1 MKKEP
6 GLTSEESATL
16 LNSPAKRPGRGRR
29 VLMILG
35 GILLVLLV
43 VVALLPRLASPL
55 LNGRTVLRSDRVN
68 ASIASSSLGW
78 FGDQQVRLALTDA
91 KEKPAGNLDVSID
104 RGLLALASNWYNLGT
119 IRITGD
125 AELRES
131 AKVSAPKPAS
141 GGTTVSVTTD
151 RIPLPKELQARIEM
165 NLSKVAVV
173 DAAGATIAELR
184 DVKSLANVRVGE
196 PLTID
201 FDAKSGASPISA
213 KVKVENWVQPD
224 GSIHL
229 DSASLA
235 KNSPKVNASV
245 KMDEL
250 SVALVDALLATA
262 TGHERHLKSILG
274 ETVSIESQASG
285 DFAGGSASL
294 NLQSTGAQA
303 RAQIALKD
311 GVVSLA
317 EPARAKITSAGT
329 RAILDNYLPPST
341 GGFVVTAAPATEL
354 QIEELLLKLPTGGLD
369 LRGARVRGTAT
380 LANTEGTIALGEGQP
395 VSKVSIPAFKAAL
408 NSEDLAGVVRV
419 TADAA
424 STITTGGNTASG
436 GDLKADISASGLL
449 DEKGAPRSGL
459 PGAIDGRVALRGA
472 ATGILQPIV
481 SGALASS
488 GVAIDLPHDVG
499 PTADVDLTAKT
510 ENGVIDVDFNAAAQ
524 SANAKAELRITDQAV
539 ASRGSG
545 VSVRLL
551 NAAAIAAR
559 TLKSPTL
566 SLANPSG
573 QLSVDIASLNL
584 PLEASTR
591 KPKIDQLTAQAKAA
605 LSNWSLAAQVP
616 PGKDQVAGRSV
627 AIDLRA
633 LNADV
638 AVAPGKGA
646 AVRVDSEA
654 SADGAPVKLAAD
666 LSLPHAL
673 DGIGTSKPAG
683 GAGLAQK
690 LGPALAIGHVEITGL
705 PASLAD
711 ALPHS
716 AQSATTMGALVREAV
731 GDTVSISL
739 DSSQGANSEA
749 MSVRASVQG
758 ARANA
763 GLNAEINQSAIV
775 AAATGKGAI
784 TPGVLDALISGSAP
798 DKPRLRGPA
807 SYSFSTEPL
816 SIPLDQSGS
825 PVFAKAG
832 MLKAKASIAGQA
844 IVQSGAQAY
853 GVQDFGLEA
862 NLPLSALGDG
872 AGGQASV
879 NAAGVLLSADGS
891 AMGNLDAKA
900 ALPLGAKLTL
910 AGPANVEVG
919 LSGINTSGLDRAL
932 GQPLL
937 VSGALGP
944 TASITAATRIA
955 PPAGAAIGV
964 AEAFSKA
971 DLAADITLAS
981 QRLEIKKPLH
991 ARAEG
996 DRLSIESPEPIL
1008 WTIDPAWFDRFVLG
1022 KEQGKANTD
1031 LSLAA
1036 PARAELVLAKT
1047 VIARTNAERGIQ
1059 GPAFPG
1065 IFALDATARIPSLE
1079 LLDSRNV
1086 RTQMGDAVLK
1096 VQSTGAS
1103 PGQPIGLAFDLNFG
1117 KLAVVPDPAKAGPG
1131 GGNIKGTISGI
1142 STPTGVIETSNPIIT
1157 AKGDIRSLPSA
1168 LVDAFSVKNG
1178 LPGEILGPSV
1188 NVALDAQNFSKAGG
1202 TVSFSAVSTETG
1214 AVTENGATT
1223 QRPRA
1228 EMSLK
1233 GNAQNGVLVAPLNIT
1248 LRRVDLGLEKRLSGV
1263 LPMIAD
1269 LEKKYED
1276 KQAVI
1281 ASPQLAIPLD
1291 GNTSKLNG
1299 TLKIDPGDARF
1310 KTSGTFGALLRAIK
1324 TKDQGKIFQRLKPVD
1339 LSITNG
1345 VITYPRWAFPMG
1357 EFNMEIEGTVD
1368 LPQSYIDMV
1377 AWVPIGQ
1384 LVEDV
1389 AGVFSRIPGVG
1400 TAGNMI
1406 NQSTMVPIRFK
1417 GPMGNT
1423 KPSPDAG
1430 LFGKNFL
1437 KNVNPEKAVD
1447 LIKDIFKRPK

>member
-1 MKKEP
+1 MNKEP
-6 GLTSEESATL
+6 GLSSEESAAL
-16 LNSPAKRPGRGRR
+16 LDRPAKRAGRGRR
-29 VLMILG
+29 ILMVLG
-35 GILLVLLV
+35 GIVLILLVI
-43 VVALLPRLASPL
+43 VALLPRLASPF
-55 LNGRTVLRSDRVN
+55 LNGRTVLNSDRVH
-68 ASIASSSLGW
+68 ATIASSSLGW

-91 KEKPAGNLDVSID
+91 KAKPAGNLNVSID
-104 RGLLALASNWYNLGT
+104 RGLLALAGNWYNLGT

-125 AELRES
+125 AELREG
-131 AKVSAPKPAS
+131 AGASAPKPTS

-151 RIPLPKELQARIEM
+151 RIPLPKDLQARIEM
-165 NLSKVAVV
+165 SLSKVGVI
-173 DAAGATIAELR
+173 DAAGATVAELR
-184 DVKSLANVRVGE
+184 DVKTVANIRIGE

-213 KVKVENWVQPD
+213 NVKVENWVQPD

-245 KMDEL
+245 KMDDL
-250 SVALVDALLATA
+250 SVALVDALVATA
-262 TGHERHLKSILG
+262 TGQERHLKSILG

-285 DFAGGSASL
+285 DFGGGNASL
-294 NLQSTGAQA
+294 NLRSAGAQA
-303 RAQIALKD
+303 NAQFALKD
-311 GVVSLA
+311 GVVSLVK
-317 EPARAKITSAGT
+317 PAHAKITSAGT
-329 RAILDNYLPPST
+329 RAILDNYVPPST
-341 GGFVVTAAPATEL
+341 GGFVVTSAPDTEF
-354 QIEELLLKLPTGGLD
+354 QIEELSLKLPTAGLD
-369 LRGARVRGTAT
+369 LRNARVRGTAT
-380 LANTEGTIALGEGQP
+380 LANTAGTIALGEGQP
-395 VSKVSIPAFKAAL
+395 PSKVSIPAFKAAL
-408 NSEDLAGVVRV
+408 ASEDLAGVVRV
-419 TADAA
+419 TADAE
-424 STITTGGNTASG
+424 STIATGGNTASG

-449 DEKGAPRSGL
+449 DANGAPRSGL

-488 GVAIDLPHDVG
+488 GVALDLPRDIG

-510 ENGVIDVDFNAAAQ
+510 ESGVIDLDVNARAQ
-524 SANAKAELRITDQAV
+524 SAEAIAELRVTDQAL
-539 ASRGSG
+539 AARGKGISL
-545 VSVRLL
+545 RLA
-551 NAAAIAAR
+551 NAGAIAAR
-559 TLKSPTL
+559 TLKSPNL

-573 QLSVDIASLNL
+573 QLSLDVTSLNL
-584 PLEASTR
+584 PLESGTR
-591 KPKIDQLTAQAKAA
+591 KPKLDQLAAQAKAT
-605 LSNWSLAAQVP
+605 LSGWSLTAQVP
-616 PGKDQVAGRSV
+616 PGKDQVRGRPV

-638 AVAPGKGA
+638 ALAPGKGA
-646 AVRVDSEA
+646 VVRVDSDA
-654 SADGAPVKLAAD
+654 STDGAPVKIAAD

-673 DGIGTSKPAG
+673 DSIGAPKPGG

-690 LGPALAIGHVEITGL
+690 LGPALAFGHVEVSGL
-705 PASLAD
+705 PATLAD
-711 ALPHS
+711 ALPRS

-731 GDTVSISL
+731 GDTVTISL
-739 DSSQGANSEA
+739 DSSRGADAQA
-749 MSVRASVQG
+749 MSVKANVQG
-758 ARANA
+758 ARTSAGVNA
-763 GLNAEINQSAIV
+763 DINSSAIV
-775 AAATGKGAI
+775 AIATGKGTL
-784 TPGVLDALISGSAP
+784 TPGLLDALVSGNAA
-798 DKPRLRGPA
+798 DKPRLRAPV

-816 SIPLDQSGS
+816 SVPLDAEGS
-825 PVFAKAG
+825 PVLAKAG
-832 MLKAKASIAGQA
+832 VLKAKASIPGQA

-853 GVQDFGLEA
+853 GLQDFA
-862 NLPLSALGDG
+862 IQADMPLSALGEG
-872 AGGQASV
+872 SGGQA
-879 NAAGVLLSADGS
+879 AASAGGVLLSADGS
-891 AMGNLDAKA
+891 SMGNLDAKA
-900 ALPLGAKLTL
+900 TLPLGANLTL

-919 LSGINTSGLDRAL
+919 LSGMNTAGLDRAL

-944 TASITAATRIA
+944 SATIRAATRIS
-955 PPAGAAIGV
+955 PPSGAAIGV

-996 DRLSIESPEPIL
+996 DRLSLESPEPIT

-1022 KEQGKANTD
+1022 KGQGKQDTD

-1036 PARAELVLAKT
+1036 PARAELVVSKA
-1047 VIARTNAERGIQ
+1047 VIARTNTERGIQ

-1065 IFALDATARIPSLE
+1065 VFALDATARLPSLE
-1079 LLDSRNV
+1079 LVDSRSV

-1096 VQSTGAS
+1096 VLSGPAS
-1103 PGQPIGLAFDLNFG
+1103 PGQPISLAFDLGFG
-1117 KLAVVPDPAKAGPG
+1117 KLAVVPDPAKSGPG
-1131 GGNIKGTISGI
+1131 GGTIKGTISGI
-1142 STPTGVIETSNPIIT
+1142 STPTGLIEASNPIIT

-1202 TVSFSAVSTETG
+1202 SVSFSAKSTETG
-1214 AVTENGATT
+1214 AVSENGATT

-1248 LRRVDLGLEKRLSGV
+1248 LRRVDLGLEKRLSDV

-1269 LEKKYED
+1269 VEKRYED

-1281 ASPQLAIPLD
+1281 SSPQLAIPLD
-1291 GNTSKLNG
+1291 GNTAKLNG
-1299 TLKIDPGDARF
+1299 TLNIDPGDARF

-1324 TKDQGKIFQRLKPVD
+1324 TKDQGKIFQRLKPLN
-1339 LSITNG
+1339 LSITDG
-1345 VITYPRWAFPMG
+1345 VITYPRWTFPMG
-1357 EFNMEIEGTVD
+1357 EFNMDIEGTVD
-1368 LPQSYIDMV
+1368 LPQSYVDMV
-1377 AWVPIGQ
+1377 AWVPVGQ

-1389 AGVFSRIPGVG
+1389 AGVFNRIPGVG

-1417 GPMGNT
+1417 GPMGQT
-1423 KPSPDAG
+1423 KAAPDAAM
-1430 LFGKNFL
+1430 FGKNFI